1 MSERLKPNTGV
12 ISHIPSQCLDWHSK
26 GHSQLRSKLR
36 CWRKAEK
43 RTWKNLPIPGSL
55 WLSFP
60 NGDFTSW
67 SQTAQSGCWGQ
78 GLPFALCNPDVTGK
92 WKSGEQTPGII
103 IITVKD
109 HIQPLDQ
116 VLLVLPVAEFAKTL
130 RVRKGAR
137 GVNGDKE
144 IWPFPHWGGI
154 RATWLQGIP
163 NAVPSIAREQR
174 DWSSSKEVPRG
185 KYTQHAAQLL

>member
-1 MSERLKPNTGV
+1 MSGLAFKRALSTKVKIEVLE
-12 ISHIPSQCLDWHSK
+12 K
-26 GHSQLRSKLR
+26 GRKMYVEKL
-36 CWRKAEK
+36 A
-43 RTWKNLPIPGSL
+43 IPGSL

-78 GLPFALCNPDVTGK
+78 GLPFALCNPDVTG
-92 WKSGEQTPGII
+92 KSGEQTPGII

-137 GVNGDKE
+137 GVNGDRE

-163 NAVPSIAREQR
+163 NAVPSIAGEQR